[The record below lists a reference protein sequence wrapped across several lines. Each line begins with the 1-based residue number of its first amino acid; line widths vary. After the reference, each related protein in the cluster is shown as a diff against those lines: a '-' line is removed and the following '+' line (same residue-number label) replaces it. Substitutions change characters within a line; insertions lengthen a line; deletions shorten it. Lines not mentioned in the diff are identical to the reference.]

1 MRTFLF
7 FLLTMP
13 LLMTSCAIVDPGE
26 VGIVQKLGKLSDK
39 VKDPGPVYYN
49 PFVSKVVK
57 ASVQTA
63 NLELSMSLP
72 SKEGMSVNSQI
83 SIL

>member
-7 FLLTMP
+7 LLLSLP
-13 LLMTSCAIVDPGE
+13 LFMTSCAIVDPGE

-63 NLELSMSLP
+63 RYECQFSNFYSL
-72 SKEGMSVNSQI
+72 
-83 SIL
+83 